1 MVPYLARR
9 ALTAALSIVLASLVV
24 FSALLAIPGDPAEI
38 ILGLD
43 AAPEAR
49 AALRD
54 QLGLNEP
61 APARYLAWA
70 AGVLRGDLGESI
82 VYQRAGV
89 VFSLI
94 AQVGEQV
101 DFLRFLPE
109 PRTPAERR
117 RWWAALIAALV
128 ALPLGVLAA
137 LRRGTWVDPVVT
149 SLAQVGAAVPSFWL
163 GLLFVLL
170 FAVELGWLPAGGF
183 SPWARDPVASVRSLI
198 LPMLALGLGQAA
210 VMTRMTRSSMIDAL
224 TQDYVRTAR
233 AKGLPPIR
241 VTFGHALRN
250 ALVTLVTILG
260 LSLTNVFIGS
270 IVIEQVFALPGLG
283 QLALTAIGSRDLP
296 LVQGE
301 ILLYAT
307 TIIVLG
313 FLVDVSYALLDP
325 RIRYDA

>member
-1 MVPYLARR
+1 MVPYLVRR
-9 ALTAALSIVLASLVV
+9 ALTAALSVVLASLLV

-70 AGVLRGDLGESI
+70 AGALRGDLGQSI
-82 VYQRAGV
+82 VYQRPVGA
-89 VFSLI
+89 LI
-94 AQVGEQV
+94 ADRLGVSVPLALG
-101 DFLRFLPE
+101 
-109 PRTPAERR
+109 
-117 RWWAALIAALV
+117 AALIAALV

-149 SLAQVGAAVPSFWL
+149 SLAQIGAAVPSFWL

-183 SPWARDPVASVRSLI
+183 SPWSRDPVASVRSLV

-224 TQDYVRTAR
+224 AQDYVRTAR
-233 AKGLPPIR
+233 AKGLPPTR

-283 QLALTAIGSRDLP
+283 QLALTAIGNRDLP

>member
-1 MVPYLARR
+1 MVPYLVRR
-9 ALTAALSIVLASLVV
+9 ALTAALSVVLASLLV

-43 AAPEAR
+43 AAPAAR
-49 AALRD
+49 SALRD

-61 APARYLAWA
+61 APARYVAWA

-82 VYQRAGV
+82 VYQRPVAALIVDRLGV
-89 VFSLI
+89 SVPL
-94 AQVGEQV
+94 ALG
-101 DFLRFLPE
+101 
-109 PRTPAERR
+109 
-117 RWWAALIAALV
+117 AALIAGLI

-149 SLAQVGAAVPSFWL
+149 SLAQLGAAVPSFWL

-183 SPWARDPVASVRSLI
+183 SPWDRDPVASVRSLI

-210 VMTRMTRSSMIDAL
+210 VMTRMTRSSMIEAL
-224 TQDYVRTAR
+224 AQDYVRTAR
-233 AKGLPPIR
+233 AKGLPPAR

-283 QLALTAIGSRDLP
+283 QLALTAIGTRDLP

>member
-1 MVPYLARR
+1 MVPYLVRR
-9 ALTAALSIVLASLVV
+9 ALTAAFSVVLASLLV

-70 AGVLRGDLGESI
+70 AGAMRGDLGESI
-82 VYQRAGV
+82 VYQRPVGA
-89 VFSLI
+89 LI
-94 AQVGEQV
+94 ADRLGVSVPLALG
-101 DFLRFLPE
+101 
-109 PRTPAERR
+109 
-117 RWWAALIAALV
+117 AALIAALV

-149 SLAQVGAAVPSFWL
+149 SLAQIGAAVPSFWL

-183 SPWARDPVASVRSLI
+183 SPWSRDPVASVRSLV

-224 TQDYVRTAR
+224 AQDYVRTAR
-233 AKGLPPIR
+233 AKGLPPTR

-283 QLALTAIGSRDLP
+283 QLALTAIGNRDLP

>member
-1 MVPYLARR
+1 MLLYLVRR
-9 ALTAALSIVLASLVV
+9 ALTAVVSVVLASLVV

-43 AAPEAR
+43 ASPEAR
-49 AALRD
+49 TALRD
-54 QLGLNEP
+54 QLGLNRP
-61 APARYLAWA
+61 APVRYLTWV
-70 AGVLRGDLGESI
+70 AGALRGDLGESI
-82 VYQRAGV
+82 VYQRPVRA
-89 VFSLI
+89 LI
-94 AQVGEQV
+94 ADRLGVSVPLALG
-101 DFLRFLPE
+101 
-109 PRTPAERR
+109 
-117 RWWAALIAALV
+117 AALIAGLI
-128 ALPLGVLAA
+128 ALPLGLLAA

-149 SLAQVGAAVPSFWL
+149 SVAQLGAAVPSFWL

-183 SPWARDPVASVRSLI
+183 SPWARDPVASMRSLV

-210 VMTRMTRSSMIDAL
+210 VMTRMTRSSMIEAL
-224 TQDYVRTAR
+224 AQDYVRTAR
-233 AKGLPPIR
+233 AKGLPPAR

-283 QLALTAIGSRDLP
+283 QLALTAIGTRDLP

-307 TIIVLG
+307 TIIVLS
-313 FLVDVSYALLDP
+313 FLVDASYALLDP
-325 RIRYDA
+325 RIRYEA

>member
-1 MVPYLARR
+1 MVPYLVRR
-9 ALTAALSIVLASLVV
+9 ALTAALSVVLASLLV

-61 APARYLAWA
+61 AAARYVAWA

-82 VYQRAGV
+82 VYQRPVGALIVDRLGV
-89 VFSLI
+89 SVPL
-94 AQVGEQV
+94 ALG
-101 DFLRFLPE
+101 
-109 PRTPAERR
+109 
-117 RWWAALIAALV
+117 AALIAGLI

-149 SLAQVGAAVPSFWL
+149 SLAQLGAAVPSFWL

-210 VMTRMTRSSMIDAL
+210 VMTRMTRSSMIEAL
-224 TQDYVRTAR
+224 AQDYVRTAR
-233 AKGLPPIR
+233 AKGLPSVR

-283 QLALTAIGSRDLP
+283 QLALTAIGTRDLP

>member
-1 MVPYLARR
+1 MVPYLVRR
-9 ALTAALSIVLASLVV
+9 ALTAAFSVVLASLLV

-49 AALRD
+49 SALRD

-61 APARYLAWA
+61 APARYVAWA
-70 AGVLRGDLGESI
+70 AGVLRGDLGMSI
-82 VYQRAGV
+82 VYQRPVAALIVDRLGV
-89 VFSLI
+89 SVPL
-94 AQVGEQV
+94 ALG
-101 DFLRFLPE
+101 
-109 PRTPAERR
+109 
-117 RWWAALIAALV
+117 AALIAGLI

-149 SLAQVGAAVPSFWL
+149 SLAQLGAAVPSFWL

-183 SPWARDPVASVRSLI
+183 SPWDRDPVASVRSLI

-210 VMTRMTRSSMIDAL
+210 VMTRMTRSSMIEAL
-224 TQDYVRTAR
+224 AQDYVRTAR
-233 AKGLPPIR
+233 AKGLPPAR

-270 IVIEQVFALPGLG
+270 IVVEQVFALPGLG
-283 QLALTAIGSRDLP
+283 QLALTAIGTRDLP

-325 RIRYDA
+325 RIRYEA